1 MKIQKVTIKD
11 FKAIKD
17 FEKDIN
23 GNSFMLIG
31 ENGVGKSTVI
41 QFLKIAL
48 GDQTVIP
55 PNASGEGEVITD
67 KDGKQ
72 YTFSV
77 KFDKSGKSVVT
88 VTAPDGMKDARKGT
102 IASIVGAMSFDID
115 QFVELSKSEKG
126 RREQVEIFKS
136 FLDEGTK
143 EELKRYEANI
153 KANYDERTE
162 INRAIKE
169 KEGAVKSHKLFN
181 RITVDKFA
189 KVDID
194 SVYAELSTINEKN
207 AKILKAQQ
215 EANNIQDKVAA
226 AKQQIED
233 LTRQITELNESV
245 SVNTERAKTAA
256 KWLSENILVD
266 AAELEAKIKDANEK
280 NAEFEASEQLKKD
293 LALIEKSKEESGE
306 LTAKI
311 ESEKGAIENAIK
323 DMSSPVEGLMFD
335 DSHLLYRGVPVSPDT
350 LSTSEIMELGV
361 KLKMAENPELG
372 ILFLERGESL
382 GAKRLKEIQQLAETN
397 GWQLIMEQVQRGQEK
412 LTIEIMGA

>member
-48 GDQTVIP
+48 GDQSVIP

-77 KFDKSGKSVVT
+77 KFDKAGKPVVT

-215 EANNIQDKVAA
+215 EANNIQDKI
-226 AKQQIED
+226 KSETEQIEALKSSIAA
-233 LTRQITELNESV
+233 LTTSIEA
-245 SVNTERAKTAA
+245 NTERAKTAA

-293 LALIEKSKEESGE
+293 LALIEKSKEEAGE

-311 ESEKGAIENAIK
+311 ESEKAAIENAIK

-335 DSHLLYRGVPVSPDT
+335 DSQLLYNGIPVSPDT

-382 GAKRLKEIQQLAETN
+382 GAKRLKEIQTLAETN